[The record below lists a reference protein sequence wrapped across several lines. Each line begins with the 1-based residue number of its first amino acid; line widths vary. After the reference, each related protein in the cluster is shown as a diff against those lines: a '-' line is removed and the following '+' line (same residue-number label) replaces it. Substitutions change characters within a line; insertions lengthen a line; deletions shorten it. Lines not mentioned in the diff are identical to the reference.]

1 VEGTAVD
8 ILVVD
13 DDPQVR
19 RALTDALRGI
29 GCRVAAVPS
38 GRRALAVTAGSEPDA
53 VVLDLRLPDL
63 DGLEVIRRV
72 RTYSD
77 VPIVVF
83 SGAGDPQARIE
94 GLLAGADDFVDKPC
108 SVAELSARLT
118 AVGRRYGTPTVAGPR
133 IVTAAGVVIDLVARR
148 ASVDGVDAGLTNTE
162 WRIVAA
168 LAAYPGVAVS
178 YGWIIRRVWSE
189 RHGDELRGSL
199 RAHVRSL
206 RRKLGDDAR
215 APRLVRTEVGYGY
228 RWIAEG

>member
-1 VEGTAVD
+1 MDV
-8 ILVVD
+8 LVVD
-13 DDPQVR
+13 DDAQLR
-19 RALTDALRGI
+19 RALTDALRRL

-83 SGAGDPQARIE
+83 SGVGNPQARID

-108 SVAELSARLT
+108 SVAELAARLT

-133 IVTAAGVVIDLVARR
+133 AVAVSGVAIDLAARR
-148 ASVDGVDAGLTNTE
+148 ATVDGVDAGMTNTE
-162 WRIVAA
+162 WRIVAT
-168 LAAYPGVAVS
+168 LAAYPGVALS
-178 YGWIIRRVWSE
+178 YRWIIRRVWSE

-199 RAHVRSL
+199 RAHIRSL

-215 APRLVRTEVGYGY
+215 TPRLVRTEVGYGY